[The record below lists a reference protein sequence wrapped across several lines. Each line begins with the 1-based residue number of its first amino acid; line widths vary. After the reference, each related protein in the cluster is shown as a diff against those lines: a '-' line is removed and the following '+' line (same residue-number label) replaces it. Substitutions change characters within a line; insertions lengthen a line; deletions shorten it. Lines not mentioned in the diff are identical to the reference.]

1 MKKSDD
7 QIRILQCLGIL
18 FVVMGHVSCHLLTVA
33 SLFPYYSFHMPLFIF
48 ISGYLFSGRKEPL
61 PSFLKRK
68 AARNLIPLY
77 AWSVVYVILTDLERH
92 RGNISY
98 GMVLRPGTL
107 ISFLTGPWTKG
118 SGVAFG
124 STYWFIPSLLIIQT
138 VYFLLHRINFRH
150 RDLILLGVSLLIG
163 ECCVLASFR
172 IGDFSKFTGLQALL
186 IKNGFLFPFF
196 HIGYLAKRHIS
207 GRLSGKTALILLPVC
222 IGIQLVLLAAF
233 GKHLTFVIAHC
244 KFRSRFAPY
253 LASMNGIA
261 FWYLVSFLIREKAGR
276 LRIVRS
282 IGSNT
287 LAIMLHHQMF
297 DFYITLGLLYISRRT
312 GLFSGIDFE
321 LLSTK
326 KWYVYRPDGVPLF
339 SLVYVILPAAGS
351 IAIARVQEIIKK
363 RRLSG

>member
-48 ISGYLFSGRKEPL
+48 ISGYLFSERKESL

-68 AARNLIPLY
+68 AVRNLIPLY
-77 AWSVVYVILTDLERH
+77 AWSAVYAILTDLEMR
-92 RGNISY
+92 RGNLSY
-98 GMVLRPGTL
+98 GMVLRTKTL

-138 VYFLLHRINFRH
+138 VYFLLHKIRFRH
-150 RDLILLGVSLLIG
+150 RDLILLAVSLLIG
-163 ECCVLASFR
+163 ECCVLTSFR
-172 IGDFSKFTGLQALL
+172 IGDFSKFTGLEALL

-196 HIGYLAKRHIS
+196 HIGYLAKKHIS
-207 GRLSGKTALILLPVC
+207 GRVSGKTALILLPFCV
-222 IGIQLVLLAAF
+222 GIQLVLLAAF

-244 KFRSRFAPY
+244 KFRSRIAPY
-253 LASMNGIA
+253 LASVNGIA
-261 FWYLVSFLIREKAGR
+261 FWYLVSCLIREKAGR
-276 LRIVRS
+276 MRIVQS

-287 LAIMLHHQMF
+287 LAIMMHHQMF
-297 DFYITLGLLYISRRT
+297 DFYITLGLLYIYRWT
-312 GLFSGIDFE
+312 GMFSGIDPE
-321 LLSTK
+321 LLRTK
-326 KWYVYRPDGVPLF
+326 KWYVYRPEGVPLF
-339 SLVYVILPAAGS
+339 SLVYVILPIAGA
-351 IAIARVQEIIKK
+351 IAIAWVQKRIKMK
-363 RRLSG
+363 RLSR